1 MDLLLD
7 VRLWGGPP
15 LLPFPL
21 ACFWKLFLTG
31 LLPFLSPAV
40 LVLWVVSSLSFLNLP
55 WNVTQSGARVGRQA
69 DDTAGF
75 PAQHP
80 PQEVLAGLIFLCC
93 YVNIGGHFVQVGE
106 VCVGI
111 FFGGIP
117 SSSNS
122 PNIPS
127 SSPPSG
133 GGSNKS
139 SGSRSSDRRRGPT
152 WGTED
157 TGVRVA
163 VPEDVAVGAGQVA
176 GSGIRLT

>member
-1 MDLLLD
+1 M
-7 VRLWGGPP
+7 
-15 LLPFPL
+15 
-21 ACFWKLFLTG
+21 
-31 LLPFLSPAV
+31 
-40 LVLWVVSSLSFLNLP
+40 
-55 WNVTQSGARVGRQA
+55 
-69 DDTAGF
+69 
-75 PAQHP
+75 H
-80 PQEVLAGLIFLCC
+80 
-93 YVNIGGHFVQVGE
+93 VGE

-111 FFGGIP
+111 FFSGIP